1 MHAGLFFVAALMAVV
16 TLVGGAVSLP
26 RAWPRLDV
34 RQRGASLGLLAGM
47 GALTVLGFGVA
58 LRGMPLVLGGISLVF
73 LALFQWAYL
82 TCEWG
87 LPKSEEHDLPG
98 RHGRRVDGVVIGIG
112 SVLLGGSQLLARLA
126 HAPWLIWFP
135 GLVGAGLM
143 GTLLNRRARA
153 ALLRWL

>member
-1 MHAGLFFVAALMAVV
+1 MHAGLFLVAALMAVL

-34 RQRGASLGLLAGM
+34 RRRGASLGLLAGM
-47 GALTVLGFGVA
+47 VTLTVLGFGVA
-58 LRGMPLVLGGISLVF
+58 LHGYPLVPGGLFVVF
-73 LALFQWAYL
+73 LALFFWAYG

-87 LPKSEEHDLPG
+87 LPKSKEHDLPG
-98 RHGRRVDGVVIGIG
+98 RHERRVDGVVTGTG
-112 SVLLGGSQLLARLA
+112 SVLLGGSELLARLA
-126 HAPWLIWFP
+126 HAPWMFWFP
-135 GLVGAGLM
+135 GLVGVGLF

>member
-1 MHAGLFFVAALMAVV
+1 MHAGLFLVAALMAVL

-26 RAWPRLDV
+26 RAWPHLDV

-47 GALTVLGFGVA
+47 VTLTVLGFGVA
-58 LRGMPLVLGGISLVF
+58 LHGYPLVPGGLFVVF
-73 LALFQWAYL
+73 LALFFWAYG

-87 LPKSEEHDLPG
+87 LPKSKEHDLPG
-98 RHGRRVDGVVIGIG
+98 RHERRVDGVVMGTG
-112 SVLLGGSQLLARLA
+112 SVLLGGSELLARLA
-126 HAPWLIWFP
+126 HAPWMFWFP
-135 GLVGAGLM
+135 GLVGVGLF

>member
-1 MHAGLFFVAALMAVV
+1 MHAGLFFLAALMAVL

-47 GALTVLGFGVA
+47 VTLTVLGFGVA
-58 LRGMPLVLGGISLVF
+58 LHGYPLVPGGLFVVF
-73 LALFQWAYL
+73 LALFFWAYG

-87 LPKSEEHDLPG
+87 LPKSKEHDLPG
-98 RHGRRVDGVVIGIG
+98 RHERRVDGVVTGTG
-112 SVLLGGSQLLARLA
+112 SVLLGGSELLARLA
-126 HAPWLIWFP
+126 HAPWMFWFP
-135 GLVGAGLM
+135 GLVGVGVM

>member
-1 MHAGLFFVAALMAVV
+1 MHAGLFLVAALMAVL

-47 GALTVLGFGVA
+47 VTLTVLGFGVA
-58 LRGMPLVLGGISLVF
+58 LHGYPLVPGGLFVVF
-73 LALFQWAYL
+73 LALFFWAYG

-87 LPKSEEHDLPG
+87 LPKSKEHDLPG
-98 RHGRRVDGVVIGIG
+98 RHERRVEGVVMGTG
-112 SVLLGGSQLLARLA
+112 SVLLGGSELLARLA
-126 HAPWLIWFP
+126 HAPWMFWFP

>member
-1 MHAGLFFVAALMAVV
+1 MHAGLFLVAALMAVL

-34 RQRGASLGLLAGM
+34 RRRGASLGLLAGM
-47 GALTVLGFGVA
+47 VTLTVLGFGVA
-58 LRGMPLVLGGISLVF
+58 LHGYPLVPGGLFVVF
-73 LALFQWAYL
+73 LALFFWAYG

-87 LPKSEEHDLPG
+87 LPKSKEHDLPG
-98 RHGRRVDGVVIGIG
+98 RHERRVDGVVMGTG
-112 SVLLGGSQLLARLA
+112 SVLLGGSELLARLA

-135 GLVGAGLM
+135 GLVGAGVM

>member
-1 MHAGLFFVAALMAVV
+1 MHAGLFFLAALMAVL

-47 GALTVLGFGVA
+47 VTLTVLGFGVA
-58 LRGMPLVLGGISLVF
+58 LHGYPLVPGGLFVVF
-73 LALFQWAYL
+73 LALFFWAYG

-87 LPKSEEHDLPG
+87 LPKSKEHDLPG
-98 RHGRRVDGVVIGIG
+98 RHERRVEGVVMGTG
-112 SVLLGGSQLLARLA
+112 SVLLGGSELLAHLA
-126 HAPWLIWFP
+126 HAPWLSWFP
-135 GLVGAGLM
+135 GLVGVGVM

>member
-1 MHAGLFFVAALMAVV
+1 MQAGSFFVAALMAVL

-47 GALTVLGFGVA
+47 VTLTVLGFGVA
-58 LRGMPLVLGGISLVF
+58 LHGYPLVPGGLFVVF
-73 LALFQWAYL
+73 LALFFWAYG

-87 LPKSEEHDLPG
+87 LPKSKEHDLPG
-98 RHGRRVDGVVIGIG
+98 RHERRVDGVVMGTG
-112 SVLLGGSQLLARLA
+112 SVLLGGSELLARLA
-126 HAPWLIWFP
+126 HAPWMFWFP
-135 GLVGAGLM
+135 GLVGVGLF

>member
-1 MHAGLFFVAALMAVV
+1 MQAGSFIVAALMAVL

-26 RAWPRLDV
+26 RAWPSLDV

-47 GALTVLGFGVA
+47 VTLTVLGFGVA
-58 LRGMPLVLGGISLVF
+58 LHGYPLVPGGLFVVF
-73 LALFQWAYL
+73 LALFFWAYG

-87 LPKSEEHDLPG
+87 LPKSKEHDLPG
-98 RHGRRVDGVVIGIG
+98 RHERRVDGVVMGTG
-112 SVLLGGSQLLARLA
+112 SVLLGGSELLARLA
-126 HAPWLIWFP
+126 HAPWMFWFP
-135 GLVGAGLM
+135 GLVGVGLF

>member
-1 MHAGLFFVAALMAVV
+1 MHAGLFLVAALMAVL

-47 GALTVLGFGVA
+47 VTLTVLGFGVA
-58 LRGMPLVLGGISLVF
+58 LHGYPLVPGGLFVVF
-73 LALFQWAYL
+73 LALFFWAYG

-87 LPKSEEHDLPG
+87 LPKSKEHDLPG
-98 RHGRRVDGVVIGIG
+98 RHERRVDGVVMGTG
-112 SVLLGGSQLLARLA
+112 SVLLGGSELLARLA

-135 GLVGAGLM
+135 GLVGAGVM

>member
-1 MHAGLFFVAALMAVV
+1 MHAGLFLVAALMAVL

-47 GALTVLGFGVA
+47 VTLTVLGFGVA
-58 LRGMPLVLGGISLVF
+58 LHGYPLVPGGLFVVF
-73 LALFQWAYL
+73 LALFFWAYG

-87 LPKSEEHDLPG
+87 LPKSKEHDLPG
-98 RHGRRVDGVVIGIG
+98 RHERRVDGVVMGTG
-112 SVLLGGSQLLARLA
+112 SVLLGGSELLARLA
-126 HAPWLIWFP
+126 HAPWMFWFP
-135 GLVGAGLM
+135 GLVGVGVM

>member
-1 MHAGLFFVAALMAVV
+1 MQAGSFFVAALMAVV

-34 RQRGASLGLLAGM
+34 RRRGASLGLLAGM

-58 LRGMPLVLGGISLVF
+58 LHGMPLVLGGISLVF
-73 LALFQWAYL
+73 LALFFWAYG

-87 LPKSEEHDLPG
+87 LPKSKARDLPG
-98 RHGRRVDGVVIGIG
+98 RHERRVEGVVMGTG
-112 SVLLGGSQLLARLA
+112 SVLLGGSELLARLA
-126 HAPWLIWFP
+126 HAPWLSWFP
-135 GLVGAGLM
+135 GLVGVGVM